1 MTSRERRAKLHSTKA
16 QSLDRRTTKLEVISM
31 GKPKNQHVVPK
42 GNQWAVTGAGNQKAT
57 KVTGTQ
63 KEAIEAAKTI
73 AKNQGSDVVI
83 HGQDGKIRDRD
94 SYGNDP
100 NPPKDS
106 KH

>member
-1 MTSRERRAKLHSTKA
+1 
-16 QSLDRRTTKLEVISM
+16 M

-42 GNQWAVTGAGNQKAT
+42 GNQWAVKGAGNQKPT
-57 KVTGTQ
+57 KVTDTQ
-63 KEAIEAAKTI
+63 KQAIEAAKTI

-100 NPPKDS
+100 NPPTDT